1 MSAGSK
7 RDKKGK
13 QPVVQSAEREEWL
26 LVHKKNKEQDLK
38 KNTHTHLET
47 ALNRFD
53 VTFWDH
59 KRMDD
64 Q

>member
-13 QPVVQSAEREEWL
+13 EPVVQSAEREERL
-26 LVHKKNKEQDLK
+26 LVHKKKTKSRIK
-38 KNTHTHLET
+38 KKHTHLET
-47 ALNRFD
+47 VLNRFD

>member
-13 QPVVQSAEREEWL
+13 QPVVQSAEREERL
-26 LVHKKNKEQDLK
+26 LVHKKNK
-38 KNTHTHLET
+38 NTHLET
-47 ALNRFD
+47 VLNRFD

>member
-13 QPVVQSAEREEWL
+13 QPVVQCAEREERL
-26 LVHKKNKEQDLK
+26 LVHKKKQRTGFK
-38 KNTHTHLET
+38 KHTHLET
-47 ALNRFD
+47 VLNRFD